1 MSGARTSLGLRG
13 GRTQSGMTSV
23 AHLNQPRN
31 NGKFSFKASPEAENV
46 RLGTG
51 EPAAAAAAAAVD
63 RPALDGMIHSYAD
76 GLTKG
81 SAQDRARAAATLDLL
96 QEAAKSTGTEHE
108 ALGHL
113 RRRHS
118 AAIEGAFHAKN
129 QKVAPL
135 DIAGLVRRRRAVRA
149 ANAHLEAAGW
159 THSLLQHEMNI
170 GRRGRRA

>member
-1 MSGARTSLGLRG
+1 
-13 GRTQSGMTSV
+13 MTSV
-23 AHLNQPRN
+23 AHLNQPRD

-46 RLGTG
+46 RLGTAG
-51 EPAAAAAAAAVD
+51 PAAVD
-63 RPALDGMIHSYAD
+63 RPALDGMIHSYAA